1 MSERL
6 PQLADQRRRGAGRGA
21 CQLSIFR
28 KSEVKGHICKTEV
41 ESDAGFRKEGAP
53 EDQTFDSSL
62 GGASS
67 ITELTC

>member
-53 EDQTFDSSL
+53 DSSL